1 MTLLDWTPEKT
12 IATEYFEKLL
22 DRHNAGA
29 SESDIRMA
37 FRDFLLQTEIAAD
50 ESEIVTE
57 TSPAADSALKVD
69 LHIRNTYVEFKRSV
83 LTAGAIN
90 PDHIAQL
97 DEYIFENA
105 KAGDGIQN
113 GILTDGKNY
122 LKRTLGDRDRAL
134 PESSVHVA
142 FDSPAQGHRL
152 YEYLH
157 AIIDTQASGLAPTD
171 ANLTKYL
178 GAGSAAFETAAAL
191 LKRAHDEHRA
201 DPTVAVKRKLWK
213 DLLQVAL
220 GEDSVSDSV
229 ADDGLFIRHTYLTSL
244 IALIVQARFE
254 IDVKRHADN
263 NPAAL
268 VNGEALRQATGLK
281 GIIESDLFTWP
292 LEVGETQHLRTIAA
306 QAARFD
312 WDKGGEDLAA
322 VLYQNAI
329 TAEERKRMG
338 EYYTPAWLAD
348 SIVRELIADPANAR
362 ALDPACG
369 SGTFIGAAVRHI
381 IDATSDSPP
390 QERLAKIQE
399 NIAGIDL
406 HPVAV
411 QLAKATWVIAGHPV
425 IMAAR
430 EAGAADEI
438 IAPVYLGDSLQLRYD
453 NSRLSAAGYIEI
465 RTGETTD
472 AAKGEIVFQAPLK
485 LARQAD
491 RFDALMLAVAD
502 AIEKG
507 DDTSRLL
514 DGFGI
519 AGDERKPLET
529 TIAGMKDLRAVG
541 RNHVWAYYLRNMTR
555 PAVIA
560 NRKVDAVIGN
570 PPWLAY
576 NQSAGIIREELKT
589 LSRDLYRIWAGGKN
603 APNQDISTLFFCRV
617 MDLYLKPGGAI
628 GMVMPHSAL
637 RSGQHLKWR
646 LGFYQAKR
654 GGRGETERA
663 ISADFGIKRPWDLA
677 NLTPNDFF
685 PITACVAF
693 ARFSGGWG
701 DVEDRAKFAKPLA
714 PGEVEIWRGETG
726 SPKAERAI
734 ANLIHDDGEYHSPY
748 SELAR
753 RGADIFDRRL
763 YFVSA
768 RPQRG
773 MLARPN
779 MLETTPETR
788 GDDKKKYSV
797 ERLRGLPVD
806 RDNVFAVYLGESIA
820 PYAALTPRTAV
831 LPASVSEMTVPLDAA
846 GGLDEQ
852 ALNPDMRARW
862 EIMERLWDE
871 NKKPTDRKT
880 LFQRLNYHSIL
891 TAQLSSLRGMP
902 PGAVRVAYATSG
914 RPTAAII
921 ADGKALADTNLYQII
936 CRDADE
942 AHYLMAIINS
952 VTLEDAV
959 EPFRPTGRFGKGG
972 ARHVHKH
979 LWKLPIPRHDPND
992 PTHAALSALG
1002 KSAAQSAQALAASMG
1017 GNPTVTKIRRE
1028 LRDKWQ
1034 RTDADCAA
1042 IERAVAGILGVGG

>member
-1 MTLLDWTPEKT
+1 MTLLEWTHEKT
-12 IATEYFEKLL
+12 TASAYLGKML

-37 FRDFLLQTEIAAD
+37 FRDFLLQTGIAAD
-50 ESEIVTE
+50 ESEIATE

-69 LHIRNTYVEFKRSV
+69 LHIRNTYVEFKRSI
-83 LTAGAIN
+83 LAGSAIGS
-90 PDHIAQL
+90 DHIAQL

-105 KAGDGIQN
+105 RAGDGIQN

-134 PESSVHVA
+134 PESAVHVA

-157 AIIDTQASGLAPTD
+157 AIIDTQASGLAPSKE
-171 ANLTKYL
+171 NLEKRFGL
-178 GAGSAAFETAAAL
+178 ESPAFETAAAL
-191 LKRAHDEHRA
+191 LKRAHDDHRGN
-201 DPTVAVKRKLWK
+201 PTVAVKRKLWK

-220 GEDSVSDSV
+220 GEDSVSDPDK
-229 ADDGLFIRHTYLTSL
+229 ADWLYVRHTYLTSL
-244 IALIVQARFE
+244 VALIVQARFG
-254 IDVKRHADN
+254 IDVRRHADDS
-263 NPAAL
+263 PAAL
-268 VNGEALRQATGLK
+268 LGGEILRRATGLK

-292 LEVGETQHLRTIAA
+292 LEVGETQYLRTIAA
-306 QAARFD
+306 QTARFD
-312 WDKGGEDLAA
+312 WEKGVEDLAA

-329 TAEERKRMG
+329 TADERKRMG

-348 SIVRELIADPANAR
+348 SIVRELIADPANTR

-381 IDATSDSPP
+381 IDATPDAPP

-411 QLAKATWVIAGHPV
+411 QLAKAAWVISGHPV
-425 IMAAR
+425 IAAAR
-430 EAGAADEI
+430 EAGFADEI

-465 RTGETTD
+465 RTGETMD
-472 AAKGEIVFQAPLK
+472 DAKGEIVFQAPLK

-491 RFDALMLAVAD
+491 KFDALMLAVAD

-514 DGFGI
+514 DDFEI

-529 TIAGMKDLRAVG
+529 TIAGMKELRAVG

-560 NRKVDAVIGN
+560 NRKVDAIIGN

-576 NQSAGIIREELKT
+576 NQSAGIIREELKA
-589 LSRDLYRIWAGGKN
+589 LSQDLYRIWAGGKN
-603 APNQDISTLFFCRV
+603 APNQDISTLFFCRA

-637 RSGQHLKWR
+637 RSGQHLRWR

-663 ISADFGIKRPWDLA
+663 ISADFGVKRPWDLA

-701 DVEDRAKFAKPLA
+701 DVEDRAKFAQPLA

-726 SPKAERAI
+726 SPQAERKI
-734 ANLIHDDGEYHSPY
+734 ANLIHDDGEFHSPY
-748 SELAR
+748 AELAR

-768 RPQRG
+768 RPQTG

-779 MLETTPETR
+779 MLETAPETR
-788 GDDKKKYSV
+788 GDDKKKYGV
-797 ERLRGLPVD
+797 ERLRGFVVD
-806 RDNVFAVYLGESIA
+806 ADNVFDVYLGESIA
-820 PYAALTPRTAV
+820 PYAALAPRTAV
-831 LPASVSEMTVPLDAA
+831 LPASVSEMSVPLDAA
-846 GGLDEQ
+846 GGLDKQ
-852 ALNPDMRARW
+852 ALNPNMRDRW
-862 EIMERLWDE
+862 EIMEELWDA

-880 LFQRLNYHSIL
+880 LFENLNWLNKL
-891 TAQLSSLRGMP
+891 TAQLSALRGMP
-902 PGAVRVAYATSG
+902 PGAVRVAYAASG

-992 PTHAALSALG
+992 PAHAALSALG
-1002 KSAAQSAQALAASMG
+1002 KSAAKSAQALAAGMG
-1017 GNPTVTKIRRE
+1017 ERAATPKIRRE

-1042 IERAVAGILGVGG
+1042 IERAVGGLLGVGG